1 MSEPMAEQKPFI
13 VNQSLV
19 INYRYFAGKVGSR
32 FFAQL
37 RDKKKILGIRCQKCN
52 RVYLPP
58 RSTCGRCF
66 SQLRKWVPLSGQGT
80 LETYTVIYR
89 PQPTYPVEVPFA
101 YGVIRLD
108 GADTGI
114 GHLLGEV
121 DFSRLHIGMRV
132 QAVFK
137 EQRQGN
143 MLDIKYFKPL
153 DSRSP

>member
-1 MSEPMAEQKPFI
+1 MNEPAERQKPFI

-32 FFAQL
+32 FFSQL
-37 RDKKKILGIRCQKCN
+37 RDKKKILGIRCHKCN
-52 RVYLPP
+52 LVYLPP

-66 SQLRKWVPLSGQGT
+66 SHLKQWVPLSDKGT
-80 LETYTVIYR
+80 LETYTVIYHS
-89 PQPTYPVEVPFA
+89 QPTYPAEVPFA

-121 DFSRLHIGMRV
+121 AFSDLHVGMRM

-137 EQRQGN
+137 EDRQGN
-143 MLDIKYFKPL
+143 MLDIEYFKPL
-153 DSRSP
+153 Y

>member
-1 MSEPMAEQKPFI
+1 MQTTEQEPLI
-13 VNQSLV
+13 VNQKLV

-32 FFAQL
+32 FFSQL
-37 RDKKKILGIRCQKCN
+37 RDKKKILGIRCNKCN
-52 RVYLPP
+52 LVYLPP

-66 SQLRKWVPLSGQGT
+66 SQLKKWVPLSDKGT
-80 LETYTVIYR
+80 LQTYTVVYH
-89 PQPTYPVEVPFA
+89 PQPTYPLKVPFA

-121 DFSRLHIGMRV
+121 DFSRLHVGMRV

-137 EQRQGN
+137 EDRQGN
-143 MLDIKYFKPL
+143 MMDINYFKPL
-153 DSRSP
+153 Y

>member
-1 MSEPMAEQKPFI
+1 MGEPLAEQRPFI
-13 VNQSLV
+13 VNQNLV

-52 RVYLPP
+52 RVYFPP

-66 SQLRKWVPLSGQGT
+66 SQLRKWVPLSGQGA
-80 LETYTVIYR
+80 LETYTVIYH

-121 DFSRLHIGMRV
+121 DFSRLHVGMRV

-153 DSRSP
+153 YSASP

>member
-1 MSEPMAEQKPFI
+1 MSEQAGEQESFI
-13 VNQSLV
+13 VHQNLV

-32 FFAQL
+32 FFSQL
-37 RDKKKILGIRCQKCN
+37 RDKKRILGIRCHKCN
-52 RVYLPP
+52 LVYLPP

-66 SQLRKWVPLSGQGT
+66 SQLKKWVPLSDKGT
-80 LETYTVIYR
+80 LQTYTVIYHL
-89 PQPTYPVEVPFA
+89 QPTYPAEVPFA

-121 DFSRLHIGMRV
+121 DFSRLQVGMRV

-137 EQRQGN
+137 EDRQGN

-153 DSRSP
+153 Y

>member
-1 MSEPMAEQKPFI
+1 MRTAEQEPFI
-13 VNQSLV
+13 VNQNMV

-32 FFAQL
+32 FFSQL
-37 RDKKKILGIRCQKCN
+37 RDKKKILGIRCNKCN
-52 RVYLPP
+52 LVYLPP

-66 SQLRKWVPLSGQGT
+66 SQLKKWVPLSDKGT
-80 LETYTVIYR
+80 LQTYTVIHH
-89 PQPTYPVEVPFA
+89 PQPTYPLKVPFA

-121 DFSRLHIGMRV
+121 DFSRLYIGLRL

-137 EQRQGN
+137 EDRQGN
-143 MLDIKYFKPL
+143 MMDIKYFKPL
-153 DSRSP
+153 Y